1 MGLWRSR
8 LAAALR
14 NLRARPCEASTSR
27 AASARSGCATGREGG
42 DKPAAALA
50 GAILLVWADVA
61 ARTLAAPEDLPIG
74 IVTALFGSLFFVVR
88 LRRC

>member
-1 MGLWRSR
+1 MRSVDEPR
-8 LAAALR
+8 SKRAFGVR
-14 NLRARPCEASTSR
+14 NRPRT
-27 AASARSGCATGREGG
+27 G

-74 IVTALFGSLFFVVR
+74 IVTALFGSLFIVVR